1 MGPAKRLGPNI
12 GENIMDQK
20 KEIIVTVER
29 PNGTTFTQLLTVKTT
44 IRDTILN
51 YQRDLGRKYLICD
64 WRKA

>member
-1 MGPAKRLGPNI
+1 
-12 GENIMDQK
+12 MDQK
-20 KEIIVTVER
+20 KKIIVTVER